1 MNIIPKIQMI
11 DKLFAN
17 VGLEKKEIKTLI
29 TTKKLNT
36 NDKDI
41 L

>member
-1 MNIIPKIQMI
+1 MI
-11 DKLFAN
+11 EKLFTK
-17 VGLEKKEIKTLI
+17 VGLEKKEIKTFI
-29 TTKKLNT
+29 IHKKMNT